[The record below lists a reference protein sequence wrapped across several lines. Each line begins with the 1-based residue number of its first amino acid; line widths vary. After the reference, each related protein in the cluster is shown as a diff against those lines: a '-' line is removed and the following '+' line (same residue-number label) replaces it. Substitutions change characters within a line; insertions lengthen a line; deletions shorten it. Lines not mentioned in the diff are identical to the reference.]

1 MKKEQK
7 NRMNSHET
15 VIMKTKKIV
24 FLRYLLGEKYN
35 IGKTRKFK
43 KV

>member
-15 VIMKTKKIV
+15 VIIKTKKIF
-24 FLRYLLGEKYN
+24 FLRYFLDEKYN
-35 IGKTRKFK
+35 IGKTGERI
-43 KV
+43 